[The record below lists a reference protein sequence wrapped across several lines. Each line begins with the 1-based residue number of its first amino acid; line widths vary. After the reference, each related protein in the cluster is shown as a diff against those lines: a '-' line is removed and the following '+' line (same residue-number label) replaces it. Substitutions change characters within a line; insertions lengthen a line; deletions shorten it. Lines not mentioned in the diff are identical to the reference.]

1 MSGNIW
7 NNLLCA
13 TLLSTTLLACK
24 TRKAA
29 IVVSPVPVVT
39 ELSTKVA
46 ENIQLLKSKDLV
58 FSTLSVKAK
67 AKLDLGGSKNNATM
81 NIRMEKGRRIWVSIT
96 ALAGIEVARALI
108 TPDSIKVRNNFQ
120 SVYLKQPFSYI
131 HKYTNKQVSFDW
143 LESILSG
150 NTIPYFL
157 NNLAKIDKTDG
168 QWILEGERDALIY
181 KVLFDRVMKVSE
193 SNVNDVTAGQALK
206 VLYSG
211 VYQDLGGSLFPNGLT
226 INSMTG
232 NKIVNIELEYYN
244 VERNVPLDFPFSV
257 PGKYE
262 VIN

>member
-7 NNLLCA
+7 NNLLWVA
-13 TLLSTTLLACK
+13 LLSVSLTACK
-24 TRKAA
+24 TRKVA
-29 IVVSPVPVVT
+29 VVNPKPAVT
-39 ELSTKVA
+39 ELSKRNA
-46 ENIQLLKSKDLV
+46 ENIQLLKSKDLS

-67 AKLDLGGSKNNATM
+67 AKLDFGGNKNNATM
-81 NIRMEKGRRIWVSIT
+81 NIRMEKGKRIWVSVT

-131 HKYTNKQVSFDW
+131 HKFASKQVSFEW

-150 NTIPYFL
+150 NTIPDFL
-157 NNLAKIDKTDG
+157 NEEATIEQTNGL
-168 QWILEGERDALIY
+168 WILQGEKETLAY
-181 KVLFDRVMKVSE
+181 KVLFDGVMKVSE
-193 SNVNDVTAGQALK
+193 NNINDMRSGQALK
-206 VLYSG
+206 VQYSG
-211 VYQDLGGSLFPNGLT
+211 AYQDLGGSLFPNGVT

-232 NKIVNIELEYYN
+232 AKIVNIELEYSG
-244 VERNVPLDFPFSV
+244 VQRNVPLDFPFSV

>member
-7 NNLLCA
+7 NNLLWA
-13 TLLSTTLLACK
+13 GLLSTTLLACK
-24 TRKAA
+24 TRKAT
-29 IVVSPVPVVT
+29 VVANPPAAVT
-39 ELSTKVA
+39 ELSSKNT
-46 ENIQLLKSKDLV
+46 ENIQLLKSRDLV
-58 FSTLSVKAK
+58 FNTLSVKAK

-81 NIRMEKGRRIWVSIT
+81 NIRMEKGRRIWVSVT

-131 HKYTNKQVSFDW
+131 HKFTNKQMSFDW
-143 LESILSG
+143 LESILLG

-157 NNLAKIDKTDG
+157 NDQAKIEKTDG
-168 QWILEGERDALIY
+168 QWMLQGEKEALIY
-181 KVLFDRVMKVSE
+181 KVFFDKVMKVSE
-193 SNVNDVTAGQALK
+193 NNVNDVVAGQALK

-211 VYQDLGGSLFPNGLT
+211 AYQDLGGSLFPNGLT
-226 INSMTG
+226 INSMAG

>member
-7 NNLLCA
+7 NNLLWA
-13 TLLSTTLLACK
+13 ALLSSSLLACK
-24 TRKAA
+24 TRKAK
-29 IVVSPVPVVT
+29 VVPPKSPVT
-39 ELSTKVA
+39 ELSSKVA

-81 NIRMEKGRRIWVSIT
+81 NIRMEKGRRIWVSVT

-120 SVYLKQPFSYI
+120 GVYLKQPFSYI

-143 LESILSG
+143 LESILLG

-157 NNLAKIDKTDG
+157 NDQAKIEKTDG
-168 QWILEGERDALIY
+168 QLILQGEKEALIY
-181 KVLFDRVMKVSE
+181 KVLFDGVMKVSE
-193 SNVNDVTAGQALK
+193 SNVNDVAAGQALK
-206 VLYSG
+206 ILYNG
-211 VYQDLGGSLFPNGLT
+211 VYQDLGGSLFPKGLT

>member
-7 NNLLCA
+7 NNLLWA
-13 TLLSTTLLACK
+13 GLLSATLLACK
-24 TRKAA
+24 IKKAVVVASPPA
-29 IVVSPVPVVT
+29 IVK
-39 ELSTKVA
+39 ELSSENA

-120 SVYLKQPFSYI
+120 NVYLKQPFDYI
-131 HKYTNKQVSFDW
+131 HKFTNEQVSFDW

-150 NTIPYFL
+150 NTIPYFF
-157 NNLAKIDKTDG
+157 NDEAKIEQLNG
-168 QWILEGERDALIY
+168 QWILQGEKEALVY
-181 KVLFDRVMKVSE
+181 KVLFDGVMKVSE
-193 SNVNDVTAGQALK
+193 STVNDVTAGQALK

-211 VYQDLGGSLFPNGLT
+211 AYQDLGGSLFPSGLT